1 MIDHQQ
7 LRKRAL
13 RAYEFGRLRMSSRVL
28 LFLLPLGAVCT
39 ALSDVPRACAALAI
53 LIGSLAVTLRWR
65 NTRGVRAVNIGLKA
79 GMLPLVVGVVSMP
92 LGLTSDPT
100 LCAVVCGFAGALAGA
115 WMGYELGRERAGS
128 LAWLSSAS
136 VALIAAA
143 LGCADLG
150 VGVLAGLSVAYLAC
164 GAIVAALI
172 HFRPAATV

>member
-1 MIDHQQ
+1 MVDQEQ
-7 LRKRAL
+7 LQRRAL

-28 LFLLPLGAVCT
+28 LFLLPLGAVST
-39 ALSDVPRACAALAI
+39 LLSDVPRVCAALAL
-53 LIGSLAVTLRWR
+53 LIVGLAVSLRWR

-92 LGLTSDPT
+92 LGLASNPT
-100 LCAVVCGFAGALAGA
+100 LCAAVCGFSGALAGA
-115 WMGYELGRERAGS
+115 WMGYQLGRERAGS

-150 VGVLAGLSVAYLAC
+150 VGVLAGLSVAYLAS
-164 GAIVAALI
+164 GALVTSFVR
-172 HFRPAATV
+172 HRYSTT